1 MFHIVQELKN
11 KDRFSKM
18 TARDAKQCNCIKHT
32 FQICLEDKIPHPL
45 NLWYQPMSLQAS
57 LMFGRSK
64 NILKMHIKSMDFEY
78 TLAKG

>member
-1 MFHIVQELKN
+1 
-11 KDRFSKM
+11 
-18 TARDAKQCNCIKHT
+18 
-32 FQICLEDKIPHPL
+32 
-45 NLWYQPMSLQAS
+45 MSLQAS